1 MHTND
6 PYFYI
11 GQSCSIA
18 SDVRFV
24 GGTSSSGRVEVCN
37 GVEWGTVCDDSWDV
51 SDASVVC
58 QQLGLGT
65 GIAYIVHH
73 DILIL

>member
-1 MHTND
+1 MHTDD
-6 PYFYI
+6 PYFYA

-18 SDVRFV
+18 SDVRLV
-24 GGTSSSGRVEVCN
+24 GGTSSSEGRVEVCN
-37 GVEWGTVCDDSWDV
+37 GVEWGTVCDDSWDI

-65 GIAYIVHH
+65 GVK
-73 DILIL
+73 ILFAL